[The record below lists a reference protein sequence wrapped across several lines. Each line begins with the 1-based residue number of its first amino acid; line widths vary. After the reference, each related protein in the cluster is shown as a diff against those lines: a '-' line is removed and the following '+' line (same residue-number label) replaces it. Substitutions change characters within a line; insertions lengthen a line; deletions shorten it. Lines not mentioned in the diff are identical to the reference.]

1 MWEEIVP
8 VHFLLLGSV
17 WISSEYNLYVLSTP
31 LKLIWERFRDCL
43 YSEIWSMP
51 LLFSAGSC
59 YSFGPCGNCFCLMA
73 QGTFL
78 SQLSVSISV
87 FVPLPASPVGRTGS
101 QSVTAQR
108 PFQLPT
114 ASCTTFTWRLLE
126 MQNPRSQESLI
137 CILTQSQVIYRPS
150 RAWEPVSRV
159 PGVIITEVSALT
171 EWLDMNVYMLS
182 RSVWLFVTLWTL
194 AH

>member
-51 LLFSAGSC
+51 LLFPAGSC

-87 FVPLPASPVGRTGS
+87 FVPLPASPIGRIGS

-126 MQNPRSQESLI
+126 MQNPRS
-137 CILTQSQVIYRPS
+137 
-150 RAWEPVSRV
+150 
-159 PGVIITEVSALT
+159 PGVSDLYFNTISGNL
-171 EWLDMNVYMLS
+171 
-182 RSVWLFVTLWTL
+182 
-194 AH
+194 